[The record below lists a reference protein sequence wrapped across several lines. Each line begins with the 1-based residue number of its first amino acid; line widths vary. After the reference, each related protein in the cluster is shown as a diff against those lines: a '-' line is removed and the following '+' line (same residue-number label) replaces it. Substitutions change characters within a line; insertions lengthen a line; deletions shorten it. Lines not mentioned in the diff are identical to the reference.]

1 MLRLTF
7 LPKELKKGIAPTTV
21 AAVSPFFWKKF
32 RLGSTYKLFFW
43 WNRLFSRES

>member
-7 LPKELKKGIAPTTV
+7 LQKELKKGIGPTTV
-21 AAVSPFFWKKF
+21 AAVFFFWKKF
-32 RLGSTYKLFFW
+32 SLGSTYKLFFW